1 MQAGHTTLYPG
12 AMQTA
17 SQLRGAC
24 QQLPGSAETFP
35 FGLNTLVLKVGGKV
49 YALIGL
55 DSEPLSLSLKCDP
68 ERAEALRAAHTEIVP
83 GYHLNKRHW
92 NTLTLG
98 GNLPDALVS
107 ELLTHSYEL
116 VLGSLTKAQRA
127 EVARGE

>member
-1 MQAGHTTLYPG
+1 
-12 AMQTA
+12 MQTA
-17 SQLRGAC
+17 SQLREAC

-35 FGLNTLVLKVGGKV
+35 FGLDTLVLKVGGKM

-68 ERAEALRAAHTEIVP
+68 ARAEALRAAHEEIVP
-83 GYHLNKRHW
+83 GYHLNKAHW

-98 GNLPDALVS
+98 GHLPDALVS

-116 VLGSLTKAQRA
+116 VLGSLTKVQRA
-127 EVARGE
+127 EIARED